1 MSEQGTK
8 DGKFVKGHG
17 VKGGRPS
24 HNLGMKTLV
33 SRTESSPYNSAMQP
47 TLFGCGLYIMGRI
60 TFGPICGQ

>member
-33 SRTESSPYNSAMQP
+33 SRTESSPYNSEMKP
-47 TLFGCGLYIMGRI
+47 TLFG
-60 TFGPICGQ
+60 